1 MGNKPSQRNMMAG
14 DCTSGPSMAK
24 ALGYYD
30 NWGLDVQIAAGTE
43 TQKHLELEKLSL
55 EHIILHIC

>member
-1 MGNKPSQRNMMAG
+1 MMVATVHQ
-14 DCTSGPSMAK
+14 DLAWQKHS
-24 ALGYYD
+24 GYYD

-43 TQKHLELEKLSL
+43 ITEALGTGKLSL